1 MQLVWFYRL
10 NPFRLFHR
18 KISKIE
24 STLMDSI
31 YSTVEWNGESKESP
45 LGDNFINGLFT
56 SKPTPS
62 MHSCRFNNSKDTF
75 PKALMDPSRQKN

>member
-31 YSTVEWNGESKESP
+31 YSTVEWNGME
-45 LGDNFINGLFT
+45 
-56 SKPTPS
+56 
-62 MHSCRFNNSKDTF
+62 
-75 PKALMDPSRQKN
+75 KAKRALWVTTLLMVSSQANRPPQCTVVDSTILKIPFRKL